1 MNETERGMK
10 NISRTILA
18 GVAVIA
24 AGCTNI
30 PGANLGGTFG
40 AADFLAADL
49 PGGDFNAELAK
60 QYQGL
65 AAINASKEGNWMDAA
80 GYMDRS
86 NAAAAGGVTPW
97 DPANL
102 GVGGDAASM
111 FNSVGST
118 IAANAAARP
127 AACAEAQA
135 MWDHWLEAQYQAPG
149 GCLDADEI
157 KAKMDAALAACGAV
171 APAGDYIVY
180 FGFDRSDLSSAA
192 QGVIA
197 DVVAAVSGIAA
208 PAISLVGHTDTSG
221 SAAYNQGLSQRRV
234 NRVANALGSSGVNLA
249 NVTRAARGE
258 SQTAV
263 ATGDGVREPRNRRV
277 TIAIGN

>member
-1 MNETERGMK
+1 MK

-18 GVAVIA
+18 GVALVA

-30 PGANLGGTFG
+30 PGANLGGT
-40 AADFLAADL
+40 ASVPSFLAQDL
-49 PGGDFNAELAK
+49 AGGDFNAELAK

-65 AAINASKEGNWMDAA
+65 AAVNVSKEGNWMDAA

-86 NAAAAGGVTPW
+86 AAAAAGGVAPW
-97 DPANL
+97 DPAALNI
-102 GVGGDAASM
+102 GGDAASLYG
-111 FNSVGST
+111 SVGST
-118 IAANAAARP
+118 IAANAGSNP

-135 MWDHWLEAQYQAPG
+135 MWDHWLEALYQAPG

-157 KAKMDAALAACGAV
+157 KAKMDAALAACAGS
-171 APAGDYIVY
+171 PAGDYIVY
-180 FGFDRSDLSSAA
+180 FGFDRSDLTSAA

-197 DVVAAVSGIAA
+197 DVVAAVSGVAA
-208 PAISLVGHTDTSG
+208 PVISLVGHTDTSG

-234 NRVANALGSSGVNLA
+234 NRVAGALDGSGVDLA

-258 SQTAV
+258 TQTAV
-263 ATGDGVREPRNRRV
+263 DTGDGVREPRNRRV
-277 TIAIGN
+277 TISLGN

>member
-1 MNETERGMK
+1 MK

-18 GVAVIA
+18 GVALIA

-65 AAINASKEGNWMDAA
+65 AAVNASKEGNWMDAA

-86 NAAAAGGVTPW
+86 NASAAGGVTPW

-111 FNSVGST
+111 FGSVGST

-171 APAGDYIVY
+171 APAGDYIIY

-192 QGVIA
+192 QGVVA

-234 NRVANALGSSGVNLA
+234 NRVANALGSSGVNLG

-258 SQTAV
+258 SQNAV
-263 ATGDGVREPRNRRV
+263 ATGDGVREPRNRQIGRASCRERV
-277 TIAIGN
+277 

>member
-1 MNETERGMK
+1 MK

-18 GVAVIA
+18 GAALLA

-40 AADFLAADL
+40 AADFLAMDL
-49 PGGDFNAELAK
+49 PGGGFNAELAK

-86 NAAAAGGVTPW
+86 NAAGAGGVAPW
-97 DPANL
+97 DPAEL
-102 GVGGDAASM
+102 GVGGDAAAM
-111 FNSVGST
+111 YGEVGQIIS
-118 IAANAAARP
+118 ANAASQP

-157 KAKMDAALAACGAV
+157 KAKMDAALAACAGT
-171 APAGDYIVY
+171 PAGDYIVF
-180 FGFDRSDLSSAA
+180 FGFDRSDLTSAA
-192 QGVIA
+192 QGVVSE
-197 DVVAAVSGIAA
+197 VVAALQGVAN
-208 PAISLVGHTDTSG
+208 PVVSLVGHADTSG
-221 SAAYNQGLSQRRV
+221 SAQYNVGLSQRRV
-234 NRVANALGSSGVNLA
+234 NRVAAAMQAAGVNMA
-249 NVTRAARGE
+249 GVTRAARGE
-258 SQTAV
+258 AQPAV

-277 TIAIGN
+277 EISIGN

>member
-1 MNETERGMK
+1 MK

-18 GVAVIA
+18 GVAVVA
-24 AGCTNI
+24 TGCTNI

-65 AAINASKEGNWMDAA
+65 AAVNASKEGNWMDAA

-86 NAAAAGGVTPW
+86 NAAGAGGVSPW
-97 DPANL
+97 NPADL
-102 GVGGDAASM
+102 GIGGDAASM
-111 FNSVGST
+111 AGSVVST
-118 IAANAAARP
+118 ISANASARP

-149 GCLDADEI
+149 GCLDANEI
-157 KAKMDAALAACGAV
+157 KAKMDAALAACGAK
-171 APAGDYIVY
+171 AGDYIVY

-197 DVVAAVSGIAA
+197 DVVAAVSGVAT
-208 PAISLVGHTDTSG
+208 PVISLVGHTDTSG
-221 SAAYNQGLSQRRV
+221 SASYNQGLSQRRV

-249 NVTRAARGE
+249 SVTRAARGE
-258 SQTAV
+258 SQNAV

-277 TIAIGN
+277 TIELGN

>member
-1 MNETERGMK
+1 MK
-10 NISRTILA
+10 NISRTVLA
-18 GVAVIA
+18 GAALVA

-40 AADFLAADL
+40 AADFLAMDL
-49 PGGDFNAELAK
+49 PGGGFNAELAK
-60 QYQGL
+60 QYQSL
-65 AAINASKEGNWMDAA
+65 AAFNATREVNWMDAA

-97 DPANL
+97 DPAAL

-111 FNSVGST
+111 FSEVSSG
-118 IAANAAARP
+118 IAANAASNP

-149 GCLDADEI
+149 GCMDADEI
-157 KAKMDAALAACGAV
+157 KAKFDAAYAACLGA

-180 FGFDRSDLSSAA
+180 FGFDRSDLTSAA
-192 QGVIA
+192 RGVIA
-197 DVVAAVSGIAA
+197 DVVAALDGVANPIV
-208 PAISLVGHTDTSG
+208 SLVGHADTSG
-221 SAAYNQGLSQRRV
+221 NAQYNVGLSQRRV
-234 NRVANALGSSGVNLA
+234 NRVAQALADSGVNMGG
-249 NVTRAARGE
+249 VTRAARGE
-258 SQTAV
+258 ADPAV

-277 TIAIGN
+277 EIAIGN

>member
-1 MNETERGMK
+1 MK

-18 GVAVIA
+18 GAALLA

-40 AADFLAADL
+40 AADFLAMDL
-49 PGGDFNAELAK
+49 PGGGFNAELAK

-65 AAINASKEGNWMDAA
+65 AAVNASKEVNWMDAA

-97 DPANL
+97 DPAEL
-102 GVGGDAASM
+102 GVGGDAASLY
-111 FNSVGST
+111 NEVGQG
-118 IAANAAARP
+118 IAANAATNP

-157 KAKMDAALAACGAV
+157 KAKFDAAYAACVGS
-171 APAGDYIVY
+171 PAGDFIVY
-180 FGFDRSDLSSAA
+180 FGFDRSDLTSAA
-192 QGVIA
+192 QGVIS
-197 DVVAAVSGIAA
+197 DVVAAVQGVAS
-208 PAISLVGHTDTSG
+208 PVISLVGHADTSG
-221 SAAYNQGLSQRRV
+221 SAQYNVGLSQRRV
-234 NRVANALGSSGVNLA
+234 NRVASALQAAGVNMA
-249 NVTRAARGE
+249 GVTRAARGE
-258 SQTAV
+258 AQPAV

-277 TIAIGN
+277 EIAIGN

>member
-1 MNETERGMK
+1 MK

-18 GVAVIA
+18 GAALLA

-40 AADFLAADL
+40 AADFLAMDL

-65 AAINASKEGNWMDAA
+65 AAINASKEVNWMDAA

-86 NAAAAGGVTPW
+86 NAAAAGGVAPW
-97 DPANL
+97 DPAEL
-102 GVGGDAASM
+102 GVGGDAAAM
-111 FNSVGST
+111 YGEVGQIIS
-118 IAANAAARP
+118 ANAATNP

-157 KAKMDAALAACGAV
+157 KAKFDAALAACQGS
-171 APAGDYIVY
+171 PAGDYIVY
-180 FGFDRSDLSSAA
+180 FGFDRSDLTSAA

-197 DVVAAVSGIAA
+197 DVVAAVQGVAS
-208 PAISLVGHTDTSG
+208 PVISLVGHADTSG
-221 SAAYNQGLSQRRV
+221 SAQYNVGLSQRRV
-234 NRVANALGSSGVNLA
+234 NRVASALQSAGVNMA
-249 NVTRAARGE
+249 GVTRAARGE
-258 SQTAV
+258 ADPAV
-263 ATGDGVREPRNRRV
+263 NTGDGVREPRNRRV
-277 TIAIGN
+277 EIAIGN

>member
-1 MNETERGMK
+1 MK

-18 GVAVIA
+18 GAALVA

-40 AADFLAADL
+40 AADFLAENMA
-49 PGGDFNAELAK
+49 GGDFNAELAK

-65 AAINASKEGNWMDAA
+65 AAQNASQEVNWMDAA

-86 NAAAAGGVTPW
+86 RAAAAGGVTPW
-97 DPANL
+97 DPAAL
-102 GVGGDAASM
+102 GIGGDAASM
-111 FNSVGST
+111 YSEVSQG
-118 IAANAAARP
+118 IAANANKNP

-135 MWDHWLEAQYQAPG
+135 LWDQWLEAQYQAPG

-157 KAKMDAALAACGAV
+157 KAKFDAAYAACIGV
-171 APAGDYIVY
+171 SGDYIVY
-180 FGFDRSDLSSAA
+180 FGFDRSDLTSAA

-197 DVVAAVSGIAA
+197 DVVSAVSGVANPI
-208 PAISLVGHTDTSG
+208 ISLVGHADTSG
-221 SAAYNQGLSQRRV
+221 SAQYNVGLSQRRV
-234 NRVANALGSSGVNLA
+234 NRVASALDAAGVNMGG
-249 NVTRAARGE
+249 VTRAARGE
-258 SQTAV
+258 ADPAV

-277 TIAIGN
+277 EITIGN

>member
-1 MNETERGMK
+1 MK

-18 GVAVIA
+18 GVALVA

-40 AADFLAADL
+40 AADFLAFDL

-65 AAINASKEGNWMDAA
+65 AAINATKEGNWMDAA

-86 NAAAAGGVTPW
+86 NASAAGGVTPW

-102 GVGGDAASM
+102 GVGGDAASL
-111 FNSVGST
+111 FSSVGST

-171 APAGDYIVY
+171 AAVSGDYIIY
-180 FGFDRSDLSSAA
+180 FGFDRSDLSSTA
-192 QGVIA
+192 QGVVA

-234 NRVANALGSSGVNLA
+234 NRVANALGSSGVNLG

-263 ATGDGVREPRNRRV
+263 ATGDGVRERLNRRV
-277 TIAIGN
+277 TVAIGN

>member
-1 MNETERGMK
+1 MK

-111 FNSVGST
+111 FGSVGQT
-118 IAANAAARP
+118 IAANASARP

-157 KAKMDAALAACGAV
+157 KAKLDAALAACAA
-171 APAGDYIVY
+171 APVAGDWIVY

-192 QGVIA
+192 QSVIA
-197 DVVAAVSGIAA
+197 DVVAAVSGVAA
-208 PAISLVGHTDTSG
+208 PTLSLVGHTDTSG

-234 NRVANALGSSGVNLA
+234 NRVANALGASGVNLA

-258 SQTAV
+258 SQNAV

-277 TIAIGN
+277 TISRGN

>member
-1 MNETERGMK
+1 MK

-18 GVAVIA
+18 GAALVA

-40 AADFLAADL
+40 TADFLAMDM

-65 AAINASKEGNWMDAA
+65 AAINATKEVNWMDAA
-80 GYMDRS
+80 GYRDRS
-86 NAAAAGGVTPW
+86 EAAAAGGVTPW
-97 DPANL
+97 DPAEL
-102 GVGGDAASM
+102 GVGGDAPSM
-111 FNSVGST
+111 YSSVGQT
-118 IAANAAARP
+118 ISANAATNP

-157 KAKMDAALAACGAV
+157 KAKLDAALAACRGV

-180 FGFDRSDLSSAA
+180 FGFDRSDLTSAA
-192 QGVIA
+192 RGVIA
-197 DVVAAVSGIAA
+197 DVVSALEGVTNPIV
-208 PAISLVGHTDTSG
+208 SLVGHADTSG
-221 SAAYNQGLSQRRV
+221 NAAYNVGLSQRRV
-234 NRVANALGSSGVNLA
+234 NRVADAMASSGVNMSG
-249 NVTRAARGE
+249 VTRAARGE
-258 SQTAV
+258 AEPAV

-277 TIAIGN
+277 EIAIGN

>member
-1 MNETERGMK
+1 MK

-18 GVAVIA
+18 GVALVA

-30 PGANLGGTFG
+30 PGANLGGTFTT
-40 AADFLAADL
+40 ADFLSQDL

-65 AAINASKEGNWMDAA
+65 AAYNATKEVNWMDAA

-97 DPANL
+97 DPSAL
-102 GVGGDAASM
+102 GVGGDAAAMYSEVSA
-111 FNSVGST
+111 N
-118 IAANAAARP
+118 IASHAATNP

-135 MWDHWLEAQYQAPG
+135 MWDHWLEGLYQAPG
-149 GCLDADEI
+149 GCIDVDEV
-157 KAKMDAALAACGAV
+157 KAKFDAAYAACVGV
-171 APAGDYIVY
+171 SGDYIVY
-180 FGFDRSDLSSAA
+180 FGFDRSDLTSAA

-197 DVVAAVSGIAA
+197 EVVAALEGVATPIV
-208 PAISLVGHTDTSG
+208 SLVGHADTSG
-221 SAAYNQGLSQRRV
+221 SAAYNVGLSQRRV
-234 NRVANALGSSGVNLA
+234 NTVAAALQGAGVNMA
-249 NVTRAARGE
+249 GVTRAARGE
-258 SQTAV
+258 SEPAV

-277 TIAIGN
+277 EITLGN

>member
-1 MNETERGMK
+1 M
-10 NISRTILA
+10 
-18 GVAVIA
+18 
-24 AGCTNI
+24 
-30 PGANLGGTFG
+30 FG
-40 AADFLAADL
+40 
-49 PGGDFNAELAK
+49 
-60 QYQGL
+60 
-65 AAINASKEGNWMDAA
+65 
-80 GYMDRS
+80 
-86 NAAAAGGVTPW
+86 
-97 DPANL
+97 
-102 GVGGDAASM
+102 
-111 FNSVGST
+111 SVGST

-171 APAGDYIVY
+171 AGDYIVY

-192 QGVIA
+192 QGVVA

-234 NRVANALGSSGVNLA
+234 NRVANALGSSGVNLG

-258 SQTAV
+258 SQNAI
-263 ATGDGVREPRNRRV
+263 ATGDNVREPRNRRV
-277 TIAIGN
+277 TIELGN

>member
-1 MNETERGMK
+1 MK
-10 NISRTILA
+10 NISRAILA
-18 GVAVIA
+18 GVALIA

-40 AADFLAADL
+40 AANFLKMDL

-65 AAINASKEGNWMDAA
+65 AAVNASKEGNWMDAA

-97 DPANL
+97 DPAALNI
-102 GVGGDAASM
+102 GGDAAAM
-111 FNSVGST
+111 YGQVGAT
-118 IAANAAARP
+118 IAANAASNP
-127 AACAEAQA
+127 VACAEAQA
-135 MWDHWLEAQYQAPG
+135 MWDHWLEALYQAPG

-157 KAKMDAALAACGAV
+157 KAKMDAALAACAGSPV
-171 APAGDYIVY
+171 GDYIVY
-180 FGFDRSDLSSAA
+180 FGFDRSDLTSAA
-192 QGVIA
+192 QGVIS
-197 DVVAAVSGIAA
+197 DVVAALQGVAA
-208 PAISLVGHTDTSG
+208 PVVSLVGHTDTSG

-234 NRVANALGSSGVNLA
+234 NRVAQALASAGIPTGG
-249 NVTRAARGE
+249 VTRAARGE
-258 SQTAV
+258 QDLAV
-263 ATGDGVREPRNRRV
+263 STGDGVREPRNRRV